1 MANLETYKI
10 KVLEKLLRI
19 LELFDEKGKQ
29 LTASEIY
36 QILGLNKSTVF
47 RILNILEESS
57 YLERD
62 PITLRYRLG
71 FKIYFLGSLVE
82 GYSEIRKLAHPFLE
96 NLNKTCNE
104 TVQLVILDRGEAFYL
119 DKLEGERP
127 IRVVSKVGQ
136 RLPPHCVGVGKVL
149 LASLPKEA
157 LDKIIRKKHLKQF
170 TENTITD
177 PNKLEIELARV
188 REHGYAIDN
197 EEIESGL
204 KCLAVPLNDS
214 EGKVIAAISIA
225 APKERFGNEVI
236 DRLIPVLKNTSSEI
250 SKVFER
256 KNLKQDCFE

>member
-157 LDKIIRKKHLKQF
+157 LDKIIREKH
-170 TENTITD
+170 
-177 PNKLEIELARV
+177 
-188 REHGYAIDN
+188 HGYAIDN
-197 EEIESGL
+197 EEIEPGL
-204 KCLAVPLNDS
+204 RCLAVPLNDS